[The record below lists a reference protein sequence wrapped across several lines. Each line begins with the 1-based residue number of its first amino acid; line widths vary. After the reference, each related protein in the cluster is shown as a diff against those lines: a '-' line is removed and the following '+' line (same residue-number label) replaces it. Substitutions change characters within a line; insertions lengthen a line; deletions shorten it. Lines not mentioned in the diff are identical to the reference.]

1 MRLPTYSLAL
11 GAFLIALLAVG
22 MSVYP
27 SFAAESTAD
36 FFDMPDLQQMIR
48 AEERLDREL
57 ARVDQEVLH
66 RLACRQE
73 VVSDLVAGRISFA
86 LAVRTFVDLNRSDP
100 AAQRLTRMVFG
111 GRTDEERGAR
121 QVIAH
126 VRALNTKQTDELAA
140 ELECAFAAGLA
151 AEE

>member
-1 MRLPTYSLAL
+1 LAV

-22 MSVYP
+22 VSVYP

-36 FFDMPDLQQMIR
+36 FFDMPELQQMVR

-57 ARVDQEVLH
+57 IRADQQVLH

-73 VVSDLVAGRISFA
+73 VISDLLAGRISFA
-86 LAVRTFVDLNRSDP
+86 LAVRTFVELNRSDQ

-126 VRALNTKQTDELAA
+126 VRSLNTTQSEQLAIDWECELAA
-140 ELECAFAAGLA
+140 GFTT
-151 AEE
+151 EE